1 MKCKICGSES
11 GKYPLCRIC
20 NAKRES
26 GEIVKCANCGSWHY
40 ADSPCCGAEGSKPS
54 RISHKPDIPF
64 LYEAKPSLVTKNEMA
79 YLSCIQSFL
88 PDTCL
93 IQAQANLASF
103 IRRTDGAKYQ
113 NELFRN
119 VDFIITDLSYRPLL
133 VIEINDQNHR
143 LPERRERDKKVAC
156 ICEEAGIPL
165 IRLWTSYGVNEE
177 YIKKKLTQTLDSLP
191 VERIHHF
198 IPVPE
203 ETAQPVP
210 GSPLPEAS
218 AEASSS
224 HAAPEQPQ
232 ASIRKQTQ
240 PVSKKE
246 GCYIATCVYGSYD
259 CPQVQLLRRFRDEYL
274 KKTPAGRIFIRGY
287 YAVSPCLVRCFGKDP
302 VFHAFWRHILDA
314 LIHRLESDR

>member
-11 GKYPLCRIC
+11 GTYPLCRIC
-20 NAKRES
+20 YAKRES
-26 GEIVKCANCGSWHY
+26 GEVIKCADCQSWHY
-40 ADSPCCGAEGSKPS
+40 AGSPCHSTEGSLSS
-54 RISHKPDIPF
+54 RSSSGQDLPF

-79 YLSCIQSFL
+79 YLSCIKSFL

-133 VIEINDQNHR
+133 AIEINDQTHR
-143 LPERRERDKKVAC
+143 LPERRDRDKKVAC

-177 YIKKKLTQTLDSLP
+177 YIKKKITQTLNSLP

-198 IPVPE
+198 IPVSE
-203 ETAQPVP
+203 ETAQPASE
-210 GSPLPEAS
+210 SPLPQA
-218 AEASSS
+218 AASSG
-224 HAAPEQPQ
+224 HAAPQH
-232 ASIRKQTQ
+232 QTAISRQ
-240 PVSKKE
+240 TPPGSKKE
-246 GCYIATCVYGSYD
+246 GCYIATCIYGSYD
-259 CPQVQLLRRFRDEYL
+259 CPQVRLLRRFRDERL

-287 YAVSPCLVRCFGKDP
+287 YAISPVLVRCFGKNP
-302 VFHAFWRHILDA
+302 AFHAFWKRVLDSLIRH
-314 LIHRLESDR
+314 LESGR

>member
-11 GKYPLCRIC
+11 GKYPLCRTC

-26 GEIVKCANCGSWHY
+26 GEIIKCAKCGSWHY
-40 ADSPCCGAEGSKPS
+40 AASPCHDAEGSVSS
-54 RISHKPDIPF
+54 RISSKPELPF
-64 LYEAKPSLVTKNEMA
+64 LYEAKPSLVTQNEMA
-79 YLSCIQSFL
+79 YLNCIKSVL
-88 PDTCL
+88 PDTCR

-133 VIEINDQNHR
+133 VIEINDQTHR

-177 YIKKKLTQTLDSLP
+177 YIKKKITQTLDSLP

-198 IPVPE
+198 VPAQE

-210 GSPLPEAS
+210 GAPLPEAS
-218 AEASSS
+218 AAASSS
-224 HAAPEQPQ
+224 HAAPKQPQ
-232 ASIRKQTQ
+232 TSANKQTQ
-240 PVSKKE
+240 PASQKE

-259 CPQVQLLRRFRDEYL
+259 CPQVRLLRRFRDEHM
-274 KKTPAGRIFIRGY
+274 KKTPAGRIFIRLY
-287 YAVSPCLVRCFGKDP
+287 YAVSPVLVRCFGKNP
-302 VFHAFWRHILDA
+302 AFHVFWRHILDS
-314 LIHRLESDR
+314 LIRRLESGR